1 PWAAPLNVV
10 RFTQP
15 PYGTFDAAEWAPSTA
30 SIADISQ
37 VSLLILERAKEDRL
51 AAFLVGTSAARI
63 GLTTMTYKS
72 YLRSDIRD
80 DNFYRSWIIGGGIV
94 LAIVIAALAF
104 MSTGNYLALEVPQII
119 TTAPA
124 PTSSTTASNTTP

>member
-1 PWAAPLNVV
+1 MRGRIVHLVP
-10 RFTQP
+10 
-15 PYGTFDAAEWAPSTA
+15 
-30 SIADISQ
+30 IADISQ
-37 VSLLILERAKEDRL
+37 VSLLILERAKEDRH
-51 AAFLVGTSAARI
+51 AAFLVGTSTARS

-72 YLRSDIRD
+72 DLRSDIRD

-124 PTSSTTASNTTP
+124 PAPSTTGSDAAR